1 MRQRISRA
9 HFANLGD
16 LFNPS
21 TFRRIDA
28 LGIRPGWRCWE
39 VGAGGPTVP
48 AWLARR
54 VVPGGYVLATDI
66 DVAALQ
72 EATDVAALPGA
83 TDVAALPAAT
93 DVAALPEATDVAALP
108 EATDVAALPEATDVA
123 ALPEATDVAALPEA
137 TDVAALPEAAEPGFE
152 VLQHDVAA
160 ERAPAAGFD
169 LVHARLVVMHLAD
182 RGAALAAMTGAL
194 RPGGWLLLEDADLSL
209 QPLACPDEAGP
220 AEQLANKI
228 RRASVGLRGD
238 NLAFG
243 RTLPRLL
250 RGAGLAEVGADA
262 YLPIAGP
269 DSARLEQTM
278 IERQRDRLLAAGLL
292 TAAEIDRHLA
302 DVAAG
307 RLDLTTFTVVSAWGR
322 KQP

>member
-72 EATDVAALPGA
+72 
-83 TDVAALPAAT
+83 
-93 DVAALPEATDVAALP
+93 EATDVAALP

-322 KQP
+322 KQS

>member
-1 MRQRISRA
+1 MRQRITRA

-72 EATDVAALPGA
+72 
-83 TDVAALPAAT
+83 
-93 DVAALPEATDVAALP
+93 

-209 QPLACPDEAGP
+209 QPLACPDETGP

-228 RRASVGLRGD
+228 RRVSVGLRGD

-250 RGAGLAEVGADA
+250 RGAGLTGIGADA
-262 YLPIAGP
+262 FLPIAGP
-269 DSARLEQTM
+269 ASARLEQTM

-307 RLDLTTFTVVSAWGR
+307 
-322 KQP
+322 

>member
-1 MRQRISRA
+1 VPDPQGARPQRGDPRTRQRISRA
-9 HFANLGD
+9 HYANLGA
-16 LFNPS
+16 LFDAS
-21 TFRRIDA
+21 TFRHIDA

-39 VGAGGPTVP
+39 VGAGGPTVS

-54 VVPGGYVLATDI
+54 VAPGGHVLATDI

-72 EATDVAALPGA
+72 EPVDVAALQ
-83 TDVAALPAAT
+83 
-93 DVAALPEATDVAALP
+93 
-108 EATDVAALPEATDVA
+108 
-123 ALPEATDVAALPEA
+123 
-137 TDVAALPEAAEPGFE
+137 EAAEPGFE
-152 VLQHDVAA
+152 VLRHDVAA
-160 ERAPAAGFD
+160 EPAPAARLD

-182 RGAALAAMTGAL
+182 RDAALAAMTGAL

-220 AEQLANKI
+220 AERLANKV
-228 RRASVGLRGD
+228 RRASVGLRGG

-250 RGAGLAEVGADA
+250 RGAGLTAVGADA
-262 YLPIAGP
+262 YLPIAAP

-292 TAAEIDRHLA
+292 TAAEIDQHLA

-307 RLDLTTFTVVSAWGR
+307 RLDLTTFTVVSSWGR
-322 KQP
+322 KDP

>member
-72 EATDVAALPGA
+72 
-83 TDVAALPAAT
+83 
-93 DVAALPEATDVAALP
+93 

>member
-1 MRQRISRA
+1 VNDAVQYLAVSRKGGGVPDQEGARPQRGDLRMRQRISRA
-9 HFANLGD
+9 HYASLGD

-39 VGAGGPTVP
+39 VGAGGPTGP

-54 VVPGGYVLATDI
+54 VAPGGYVLATDI

-72 EATDVAALPGA
+72 G
-83 TDVAALPAAT
+83 
-93 DVAALPEATDVAALP
+93 
-108 EATDVAALPEATDVA
+108 
-123 ALPEATDVAALPEA
+123 
-137 TDVAALPEAAEPGFE
+137 AAEPGFE
-152 VLQHDVAA
+152 VLRHDVAA

-209 QPLACPDEAGP
+209 QPLACPDETGP

-250 RGAGLAEVGADA
+250 RGAGLTEVGADA

-322 KQP
+322 KEF

>member
-66 DVAALQ
+66 
-72 EATDVAALPGA
+72 
-83 TDVAALPAAT
+83 

-322 KQP
+322 KQS

>member
-1 MRQRISRA
+1 LRKGDGVPDQEGARPQRGDLRMRRRISGA
-9 HFANLGD
+9 HYANLGD

-21 TFRRIDA
+21 TFRRINA
-28 LGIRPGWRCWE
+28 LGIQPSWRCWE

-54 VVPGGYVLATDI
+54 VAPGGYVLATDI

-72 EATDVAALPGA
+72 EAVDVAP
-83 TDVAALPAAT
+83 PQ
-93 DVAALPEATDVAALP
+93 
-108 EATDVAALPEATDVA
+108 
-123 ALPEATDVAALPEA
+123 
-137 TDVAALPEAAEPGFE
+137 EAAEPGFE
-152 VLQHDVAA
+152 VLRHDVAA
-160 ERAPAAGFD
+160 EPAPAAGFD

-182 RGAALAAMTGAL
+182 RGAALAAMTRAL

-209 QPLACPDEAGP
+209 QPLACPDETGP
-220 AEQLANKI
+220 AEQLANKV

-250 RGAGLAEVGADA
+250 RGAGLTEVGADA

-269 DSARLEQTM
+269 ASARLEQTM

-322 KQP
+322 MQR

>member
-1 MRQRISRA
+1 MPDLQGARPQPGDPRMRRQISRA
-9 HFANLGD
+9 HFANLGA
-16 LFNPS
+16 LFNAS
-21 TFRRIDA
+21 TFRHIDA

-48 AWLARR
+48 AWLAER
-54 VVPGGYVLATDI
+54 VAPGGHVLATDI

-72 EATDVAALPGA
+72 EA
-83 TDVAALPAAT
+83 
-93 DVAALPEATDVAALP
+93 
-108 EATDVAALPEATDVA
+108 
-123 ALPEATDVAALPEA
+123 
-137 TDVAALPEAAEPGFE
+137 AEPGFE
-152 VLQHDVAA
+152 ILRHDAAA
-160 ERAPAAGFD
+160 ERAPAADFD

-182 RGAALAAMTGAL
+182 RGAALAAMAGAL
-194 RPGGWLLLEDADLSL
+194 RAGGWLLLEDADLSL
-209 QPLACPDEAGP
+209 QPLACPDEPGP
-220 AEQLANKI
+220 AEQLANKV

-250 RGAGLAEVGADA
+250 RGAGLAAVGADA

-322 KQP
+322 KDS

>member
-1 MRQRISRA
+1 VNDAVQYLAVSRKGGGVPDQEGARPQRGDLRMRQRISRA
-9 HFANLGD
+9 HYASLGD
-16 LFNPS
+16 VFNPS

-39 VGAGGPTVP
+39 VGAGGPTGP

-54 VVPGGYVLATDI
+54 VAPGGYVLATDI

-72 EATDVAALPGA
+72 G
-83 TDVAALPAAT
+83 
-93 DVAALPEATDVAALP
+93 
-108 EATDVAALPEATDVA
+108 
-123 ALPEATDVAALPEA
+123 
-137 TDVAALPEAAEPGFE
+137 AAEPGFE
-152 VLQHDVAA
+152 VLRHDVAA

-209 QPLACPDEAGP
+209 QPLACPDETGP

-228 RRASVGLRGD
+228 RRASIGLRGD

-250 RGAGLAEVGADA
+250 RGAGLTEVGADA

-322 KQP
+322 KEF

>member
-1 MRQRISRA
+1 MVPVREFIE
-9 HFANLGD
+9 HPGLGE
-16 LFNPS
+16 
-21 TFRRIDA
+21 RER
-28 LGIRPGWRCWE
+28 
-39 VGAGGPTVP
+39 TV
-48 AWLARR
+48 
-54 VVPGGYVLATDI
+54 I
-66 DVAALQ
+66 K
-72 EATDVAALPGA
+72 
-83 TDVAALPAAT
+83 
-93 DVAALPEATDVAALP
+93 
-108 EATDVAALPEATDVA
+108 
-123 ALPEATDVAALPEA
+123 
-137 TDVAALPEAAEPGFE
+137 
-152 VLQHDVAA
+152 
-160 ERAPAAGFD
+160 
-169 LVHARLVVMHLAD
+169 
-182 RGAALAAMTGAL
+182 
-194 RPGGWLLLEDADLSL
+194 LLLEDADLSL

-307 RLDLTTFTVVSAWGR
+307 RLDLSTFTVVSAWGR

>member
-1 MRQRISRA
+1 VNGAVQYLAVLRKGGGVPGQEGARPQREDLRMRQRISRA
-9 HFANLGD
+9 HYASLAD

-28 LGIRPGWRCWE
+28 LGIQPGWRCWE

-54 VVPGGYVLATDI
+54 VAPGGDVLATDI

-72 EATDVAALPGA
+72 EA
-83 TDVAALPAAT
+83 
-93 DVAALPEATDVAALP
+93 
-108 EATDVAALPEATDVA
+108 
-123 ALPEATDVAALPEA
+123 
-137 TDVAALPEAAEPGFE
+137 AEPGFE
-152 VLQHDVAA
+152 VVRHDVAA
-160 ERAPAAGFD
+160 EPAPAAGFD

-182 RGAALAAMTGAL
+182 RGAALAAMTRAL

-209 QPLACPDEAGP
+209 QPLACPDETGP

-250 RGAGLAEVGADA
+250 RGAGLTEVGADA

-269 DSARLEQTM
+269 ASARLEQTM

-322 KQP
+322 KES

>member
-72 EATDVAALPGA
+72 EATDVAALP
-83 TDVAALPAAT
+83 
-93 DVAALPEATDVAALP
+93 
-108 EATDVAALPEATDVA
+108 
-123 ALPEATDVAALPEA
+123 EA

-152 VLQHDVAA
+152 ALRHDVAA

-307 RLDLTTFTVVSAWGR
+307 RLDLSTFTVVSAWGR

>member
-66 DVAALQ
+66 DVAAL
-72 EATDVAALPGA
+72 
-83 TDVAALPAAT
+83 
-93 DVAALPEATDVAALP
+93 
-108 EATDVAALPEATDVA
+108 
-123 ALPEATDVAALPEA
+123 
-137 TDVAALPEAAEPGFE
+137 PEAAEPGFE
-152 VLQHDVAA
+152 VLRHDVAA

-182 RGAALAAMTGAL
+182 RGAALAAMAGAL

-250 RGAGLAEVGADA
+250 RGAGLTEVGADA

>member
-1 MRQRISRA
+1 VPDLQGARPQRGDPRMRQRISRA
-9 HFANLGD
+9 HFANLGG

-21 TFRRIDA
+21 TFRHIDA

-48 AWLARR
+48 VWLAGR
-54 VVPGGYVLATDI
+54 VAPGGHVLATDI

-72 EATDVAALPGA
+72 ETLDAVLP
-83 TDVAALPAAT
+83 
-93 DVAALPEATDVAALP
+93 
-108 EATDVAALPEATDVA
+108 
-123 ALPEATDVAALPEA
+123 
-137 TDVAALPEAAEPGFE
+137 AAEPGFE
-152 VLQHDVAA
+152 VLRHDVAA
-160 ERAPAAGFD
+160 ERAPEAGFD

-182 RGAALAAMTGAL
+182 RGAALTAMTGAL

-228 RRASVGLRGD
+228 RRVSVGLRGD

-250 RGAGLAEVGADA
+250 RGAGLTEVGAGA

-269 DSARLEQTM
+269 GSARLEQTM
-278 IERQRDRLLAAGLL
+278 IERQRDRLLAGGLL

>member
-1 MRQRISRA
+1 VNDAVQYLAVSRKGGGVPDQEGARPQRGDLRMRQRISRA
-9 HFANLGD
+9 HYATLGD

-39 VGAGGPTVP
+39 VGAGGPTGP

-54 VVPGGYVLATDI
+54 VAPGGYVLATDI

-72 EATDVAALPGA
+72 G
-83 TDVAALPAAT
+83 
-93 DVAALPEATDVAALP
+93 
-108 EATDVAALPEATDVA
+108 
-123 ALPEATDVAALPEA
+123 
-137 TDVAALPEAAEPGFE
+137 AAEPGFE
-152 VLQHDVAA
+152 VLRHDVAA

-209 QPLACPDEAGP
+209 QPLACPDETGP

-250 RGAGLAEVGADA
+250 RGAGLTEIGADA

-322 KQP
+322 KEF

>member
-1 MRQRISRA
+1 VNDAVQYLAVLRKGGGVPDQEGARPQRGDLRPRQRISRA
-9 HFANLGD
+9 HYASLGD

-21 TFRRIDA
+21 TFRHIDA

-54 VVPGGYVLATDI
+54 VAPGGYVLATDI

-72 EATDVAALPGA
+72 EAIDEAALQ
-83 TDVAALPAAT
+83 
-93 DVAALPEATDVAALP
+93 
-108 EATDVAALPEATDVA
+108 
-123 ALPEATDVAALPEA
+123 
-137 TDVAALPEAAEPGFE
+137 EAAEPGFD
-152 VLQHDVAA
+152 LLRHDVAA

-209 QPLACPDEAGP
+209 QPLACPDDTGP

-228 RRASVGLRGD
+228 RRVSVGLRGD

-250 RGAGLAEVGADA
+250 RGAGLTGIGADA
-262 YLPIAGP
+262 FLPIAGP
-269 DSARLEQTM
+269 ASARLEQTM

-322 KQP
+322 KER

>member
-1 MRQRISRA
+1 MNDAVQYLTVSRKGGGVPDQEGARPQRGDLRMRQRISRA
-9 HFANLGD
+9 HYASLGD

-39 VGAGGPTVP
+39 VGAGGPTGP

-54 VVPGGYVLATDI
+54 VAPGGYVLATDI

-72 EATDVAALPGA
+72 G
-83 TDVAALPAAT
+83 
-93 DVAALPEATDVAALP
+93 
-108 EATDVAALPEATDVA
+108 
-123 ALPEATDVAALPEA
+123 
-137 TDVAALPEAAEPGFE
+137 AAEPGFE
-152 VLQHDVAA
+152 VLRHDVAA

-209 QPLACPDEAGP
+209 QPLACPDETGP

-228 RRASVGLRGD
+228 RRASIGLRGD

-250 RGAGLAEVGADA
+250 RGAGLTEVGADA

-278 IERQRDRLLAAGLL
+278 IQRQRDRLLAAGLL

-322 KQP
+322 KEF

>member
-72 EATDVAALPGA
+72 
-83 TDVAALPAAT
+83 
-93 DVAALPEATDVAALP
+93 

-322 KQP
+322 KQQ

>member
-72 EATDVAALPGA
+72 EATDVAALQ
-83 TDVAALPAAT
+83 
-93 DVAALPEATDVAALP
+93 EATDVAALP

>member
-1 MRQRISRA
+1 VPDPQGGRLQREDARTRRQISRA
-9 HFANLGD
+9 HFASLGA

-21 TFRRIDA
+21 TFRHIDA

-39 VGAGGPTVP
+39 VGAGGPTVA

-54 VVPGGYVLATDI
+54 VTPGGYVLATDI

-72 EATDVAALPGA
+72 EPSDAARQEAADGVARQVAADGVARQEAGDGA
-83 TDVAALPAAT
+83 PLR
-93 DVAALPEATDVAALP
+93 EATD
-108 EATDVAALPEATDVA
+108 
-123 ALPEATDVAALPEA
+123 
-137 TDVAALPEAAEPGFE
+137 PGFE
-152 VLQHDVAA
+152 VLRHDVTA
-160 ERAPAAGFD
+160 ERAPEGGFD

-194 RPGGWLLLEDADLSL
+194 RPGGWLLIEDADLTL
-209 QPLACPDEAGP
+209 QPLACPDETGP

-250 RGAGLAEVGADA
+250 RGAGLTEVGADA
-262 YLPIAGP
+262 FLPIAGP
-269 DSARLEQTM
+269 GSARLEQTM

-322 KQP
+322 MPR

>member
-72 EATDVAALPGA
+72 EATDVAALP
-83 TDVAALPAAT
+83 
-93 DVAALPEATDVAALP
+93 EATDVAALP

-123 ALPEATDVAALPEA
+123 ALS
-137 TDVAALPEAAEPGFE
+137 EAAEPGCE

>member
-1 MRQRISRA
+1 VPDLEGARPQRGDLRMRQRISRA
-9 HFANLGD
+9 HFANLGT
-16 LFNPS
+16 LFNPT
-21 TFRRIDA
+21 TFRHLDA
-28 LGIRPGWRCWE
+28 LGVRPGWRCWE

-48 AWLARR
+48 AWLAGR
-54 VVPGGYVLATDI
+54 VSPGGHVLATDI
-66 DVAALQ
+66 DVAALR
-72 EATDVAALPGA
+72 ETP
-83 TDVAALPAAT
+83 
-93 DVAALPEATDVAALP
+93 
-108 EATDVAALPEATDVA
+108 
-123 ALPEATDVAALPEA
+123 
-137 TDVAALPEAAEPGFE
+137 EPGFE
-152 VLQHDVAA
+152 VVRHDVAA
-160 ERAPAAGFD
+160 ERAPGGGFD
-169 LVHARLVVMHLAD
+169 LVHARLVVMHLED
-182 RGAALAAMTGAL
+182 RGAALSAMTGAL

-209 QPLACPDEAGP
+209 QPLACPDETGP

-228 RRASVGLRGD
+228 RQASVGLRGD

-262 YLPIAGP
+262 YLTLAGP

-322 KQP
+322 KEK

>member
-1 MRQRISRA
+1 VNDAVQYLAVSRKGGGVPDQEGARPQRGDLRMRQRISRA
-9 HFANLGD
+9 HYASLGD
-16 LFNPS
+16 VFNPS

-39 VGAGGPTVP
+39 VGAGGPTGP

-54 VVPGGYVLATDI
+54 VAPGGYVLATDI

-72 EATDVAALPGA
+72 G
-83 TDVAALPAAT
+83 
-93 DVAALPEATDVAALP
+93 
-108 EATDVAALPEATDVA
+108 
-123 ALPEATDVAALPEA
+123 
-137 TDVAALPEAAEPGFE
+137 AAEPGFE
-152 VLQHDVAA
+152 VLRHDVAA

-209 QPLACPDEAGP
+209 QPLACPDETGP

-250 RGAGLAEVGADA
+250 RGAGLTEVGADA

-269 DSARLEQTM
+269 ESARLEQTM

-322 KQP
+322 KEF

>member
-72 EATDVAALPGA
+72 
-83 TDVAALPAAT
+83 
-93 DVAALPEATDVAALP
+93 
-108 EATDVAALPEATDVA
+108 EATDVA

>member
-1 MRQRISRA
+1 MNDAVQYLAVLRKGGGVPDQEGVRLQRGDLRMRQRISRA
-9 HFANLGD
+9 HYASLGD

-21 TFRRIDA
+21 TFRHIDA

-39 VGAGGPTVP
+39 VGAGGPTGP

-54 VVPGGYVLATDI
+54 VAPGGYVLATDI

-72 EATDVAALPGA
+72 EA
-83 TDVAALPAAT
+83 
-93 DVAALPEATDVAALP
+93 
-108 EATDVAALPEATDVA
+108 
-123 ALPEATDVAALPEA
+123 
-137 TDVAALPEAAEPGFE
+137 AEPGFE
-152 VLQHDVAA
+152 VLRHDVAA

-250 RGAGLAEVGADA
+250 RDAGLTEVGADA

-322 KQP
+322 KEL

>member
-1 MRQRISRA
+1 LRKGGGVPDQEGARPQREDLRIRQRISRA
-9 HFANLGD
+9 HYASLAD

-28 LGIRPGWRCWE
+28 LGIQPGWRCWE
-39 VGAGGPTVP
+39 VGAGGPTGP

-54 VVPGGYVLATDI
+54 VTPGGYVLATDI

-72 EATDVAALPGA
+72 ET
-83 TDVAALPAAT
+83 
-93 DVAALPEATDVAALP
+93 
-108 EATDVAALPEATDVA
+108 
-123 ALPEATDVAALPEA
+123 
-137 TDVAALPEAAEPGFE
+137 AEPGFE
-152 VLQHDVAA
+152 VVRHDVVA
-160 ERAPAAGFD
+160 EPAPAAGFD

-182 RGAALAAMTGAL
+182 RGAALAAMTRAL
-194 RPGGWLLLEDADLSL
+194 RPGGWLLIEDADLSL
-209 QPLACPDEAGP
+209 QPLACPDETGP

-250 RGAGLAEVGADA
+250 RGAGLTEVGADA

-269 DSARLEQTM
+269 ASARLEQTM

-322 KQP
+322 KEL

>member
-1 MRQRISRA
+1 VNDAVQYLAVSRKGGGVPDREGARPQRGDLRMRQRISRA
-9 HFANLGD
+9 HYASLGD
-16 LFNPS
+16 LFDPS
-21 TFRRIDA
+21 TFRHIDA

-39 VGAGGPTVP
+39 VGAGGPTGP

-54 VVPGGYVLATDI
+54 VAPGGYVLATDI
-66 DVAALQ
+66 DVAALR
-72 EATDVAALPGA
+72 G
-83 TDVAALPAAT
+83 
-93 DVAALPEATDVAALP
+93 
-108 EATDVAALPEATDVA
+108 
-123 ALPEATDVAALPEA
+123 
-137 TDVAALPEAAEPGFE
+137 AAEPGFE
-152 VLQHDVAA
+152 ILRHDVAA
-160 ERAPAAGFD
+160 EPAPAAGFD

-182 RGAALAAMTGAL
+182 RSAALAAMTGAL

-209 QPLACPDEAGP
+209 QPLACPDETGP
-220 AEQLANKI
+220 AEQLANKV

-250 RGAGLAEVGADA
+250 RGAGLTEVGADA

-322 KQP
+322 KES

>member
-72 EATDVAALPGA
+72 EATDVAALQ
-83 TDVAALPAAT
+83 
-93 DVAALPEATDVAALP
+93 
-108 EATDVAALPEATDVA
+108 
-123 ALPEATDVAALPEA
+123 EATDVAALPEA

-152 VLQHDVAA
+152 VLRHDVAA

-307 RLDLTTFTVVSAWGR
+307 RLDLTTFTVVSSWGR